1 MRVICRKAIAEMRSF
16 FQPGLNGSTYL
27 GLDILCKGTGR
38 MWLRATCACS
48 VNNKWPAGVVMS
60 IENPTCDIKT
70 VRAGVLEVAYLEFGE
85 ANGWAVILSHG
96 FPFDV
101 HAYECA
107 LSGHFA
113 YQCQMASIWASLA
126 KL

>member
-1 MRVICRKAIAEMRSF
+1 
-16 FQPGLNGSTYL
+16 
-27 GLDILCKGTGR
+27 

-107 LSGHFA
+107 VSDTLRINVKWPQFGPAWQSCELRRRRVFNVSGRNE
-113 YQCQMASIWASLA
+113 LA
-126 KL
+126 EK